1 MAEETAN
8 LPDRDQLLA
17 SIIAGATARTEAG
30 ELTWSH
36 GTYGDTF
43 RTKVNGLNVS
53 VSRLSSQTSLTI
65 ATADHETIT
74 QTHET
79 AAGPDRPLNALHG
92 LARDSA
98 NRGTEQLH
106 QLLAA
111 LENPRPEPQPPDRK
125 KGLLARLGLSG
136 RRN

>member
-53 VSRLSSQTSLTI
+53 VSPPQLPQTSPEYIGNPRTTRTI
-65 ATADHETIT
+65 RPDPRDR
-74 QTHET
+74 
-79 AAGPDRPLNALHG
+79 AGPDRAPNTLHG
-92 LARDSA
+92 LARHA
-98 NRGTEQLH
+98 QN
-106 QLLAA
+106 AA
-111 LENPRPEPQPPDRK
+111 PNSCTSSWPPSRTHGPSRNP
-125 KGLLARLGLSG
+125 LTG
-136 RRN
+136 RRACWPGWV